1 MKKKLI
7 CTAIILTMITSLT
20 ACGSNSASDA
30 ASDDGSMAVSTE
42 TATDSEAEKETTETA
57 SALSANNKGDASDS
71 TNKPAT
77 NDSKP
82 NSTTESTAPATEA
95 PRQDSHTT
103 AQAPATTRQPATEQ
117 PVTTQPTTTAPPAT
131 TEAPAAP
138 ATENKECPRSSTGK
152 HKWREIYSTIT
163 VVDQEAWDEKIPT
176 GEYYTKLEE
185 HLYGR
190 GVTKE
195 DNEYALTYGV
205 YPVPYTYIDITGMS
219 REQLRQ
225 YEIDHGLYSNCLD
238 ACRSDWIE
246 VPDYNNPIYTTVHHD
261 AVTHTERVLDYTEC
275 TVCGAHK

>member
-30 ASDDGSMAVSTE
+30 TSDDGSMGVSTE
-42 TATDSEAEKETTETA
+42 IATDGDAEKATTETD
-57 SALSANNKGDASDS
+57 SVLSANNKGDASDS
-71 TNKPAT
+71 TNKPATNNNTSST

-103 AQAPATTRQPATEQ
+103 AQAPAATE
-117 PVTTQPTTTAPPAT
+117 QPTTTAPPAT
-131 TEAPAAP
+131 TEAPSAP
-138 ATENKECPRSSTGK
+138 ATENRECPRSSTGK
-152 HKWREIYSTIT
+152 HKWHEVYSTTTI
-163 VVDQEAWDEKIPT
+163 VDQEAWDETTPT

-185 HLYGR
+185 HWYS
-190 GVTKE
+190 
-195 DNEYALTYGV
+195 YALD
-205 YPVPYTYIDITGMS
+205 PEMDENCRNKILYTADITGMS
-219 REQLRQ
+219 REQRRQ
-225 YEIDHGLYSNCLD
+225 YEIDHNLKSGCLD
-238 ACRSDWIE
+238 AFWTDWIE

>member
-42 TATDSEAEKETTETA
+42 IATDDEAEKATTEA
-57 SALSANNKGDASDS
+57 DSVLSANNKGDASDS

-103 AQAPATTRQPATEQ
+103 AQAPATTE
-117 PVTTQPTTTAPPAT
+117 QPTTTANTEVPAT
-131 TEAPAAP
+131 P
-138 ATENKECPRSSTGK
+138 ATENRECPRSSTGK
-152 HKWREIYSTIT
+152 HKWHEVYSTTT
-163 VVDQEAWDEKIPT
+163 VVDQEAWDENTPT
-176 GEYYTKLEE
+176 GEYQTTLEK
-185 HLYGR
+185 HLYSYAMS
-190 GVTKE
+190 
-195 DNEYALTYGV
+195 NEGFNSKVL
-205 YPVPYTYIDITGMS
+205 YTVDITGMS

-225 YEIDHGLYSNCLD
+225 YEIDHNLKSNCLD
-238 ACRSDWIE
+238 ACWSDYIE

>member
-42 TATDSEAEKETTETA
+42 IATDDEAEKATTETD

-103 AQAPATTRQPATEQ
+103 TEAPATTRQPATEQ
-117 PVTTQPTTTAPPAT
+117 PTTTAPPAT
-131 TEAPAAP
+131 IEVPSAP
-138 ATENKECPRSSTGK
+138 ATENRECPRSTTGK
-152 HKWREIYSTIT
+152 HKWHEVYSTTT
-163 VVDQEAWDEKIPT
+163 VVDQEAWDENTPT
-176 GEYYTKLEE
+176 GEYYTTLEK
-185 HLYGR
+185 HLYS
-190 GVTKE
+190 
-195 DNEYALTYGV
+195 YAIENKWDGKIL
-205 YPVPYTYIDITGMS
+205 YTVDITGMS

-225 YEIDHGLYSNCLD
+225 YEIDNNLQSNCLD
-238 ACRSDWIE
+238 ACWSDYIE

-275 TVCGAHK
+275 TVCGARK

>member
-30 ASDDGSMAVSTE
+30 ASDDGSMDVSTE
-42 TATDSEAEKETTETA
+42 IATDGDAEKATTETD
-57 SALSANNKGDASDS
+57 SVLSANNKGDASDS

-77 NDSKP
+77 NNNTSSTNDSKP

-95 PRQDSHTT
+95 ARQDSHTT
-103 AQAPATTRQPATEQ
+103 AQAPTATEQ
-117 PVTTQPTTTAPPAT
+117 PTTTTPPAT

-138 ATENKECPRSSTGK
+138 TTENRECPRSSTGN
-152 HKWREIYSTIT
+152 HKWHEIYSTTT
-163 VVDQEAWDEKIPT
+163 VVDQEAWDETTPT
-176 GEYYTKLEE
+176 GKYYTTLEK
-185 HLYGR
+185 HLYSYAMS
-190 GVTKE
+190 
-195 DNEYALTYGV
+195 NEGINSKIL
-205 YPVPYTYIDITGMS
+205 YTVDITGMS

-225 YEIDHGLYSNCLD
+225 YEIDHNLKSNCLD
-238 ACRSDWIE
+238 ACWSDYIE

>member
-1 MKKKLI
+1 MKRRGSYEKKLI

-42 TATDSEAEKETTETA
+42 IATDDEAEMATTETD
-57 SALSANNKGDASDS
+57 SALSANNKDDASNS
-71 TNKPAT
+71 TNKPATNNSTSST

-82 NSTTESTAPATEA
+82 NSTTESTAPATEV
-95 PRQDSHTT
+95 PRQESHTT
-103 AQAPATTRQPATEQ
+103 DQAPAATE
-117 PVTTQPTTTAPPAT
+117 QPTTTAPPAT
-131 TEAPAAP
+131 TEAPSAP
-138 ATENKECPRSSTGK
+138 ATENRECPRSSTGN
-152 HKWREIYSTIT
+152 HKWHEVYSTTT
-163 VVDQEAWDEKIPT
+163 VVDQEAWDETTPT

-185 HLYGR
+185 HLYS
-190 GVTKE
+190 
-195 DNEYALTYGV
+195 YAMSKDDFPSKIL
-205 YPVPYTYIDITGMS
+205 YTVDITGMS

-225 YEIDHGLYSNCLD
+225 YEIDNNLKSNCLD
-238 ACRSDWIE
+238 ACWSDYIK

>member
-30 ASDDGSMAVSTE
+30 ASDDGNMGVSTE
-42 TATDSEAEKETTETA
+42 IATDGDAEKATTETD
-57 SALSANNKGDASDS
+57 SVLSANNKGDASDS

-77 NDSKP
+77 NNNTSSTNNSKP

-103 AQAPATTRQPATEQ
+103 TEAPATTRQPATEQ
-117 PVTTQPTTTAPPAT
+117 PATTAPPAT

-138 ATENKECPRSSTGK
+138 ATENRECPRSSTGN
-152 HKWREIYSTIT
+152 HKWHEVYSTTT
-163 VVDQEAWDEKIPT
+163 VVDQEEWDENTPT
-176 GEYYTKLEE
+176 GEYYTTLEK
-185 HLYGR
+185 HLYS
-190 GVTKE
+190 
-195 DNEYALTYGV
+195 YAVENKWDGKVL
-205 YPVPYTYIDITGMS
+205 YTVDITGMS

-225 YEIDHGLYSNCLD
+225 YEIDHNLKSNCLD
-238 ACRSDWIE
+238 ACWSDYIE

>member
-20 ACGSNSASDA
+20 ACGCNSASDA

-42 TATDSEAEKETTETA
+42 IATDDEAEKATTETD

-103 AQAPATTRQPATEQ
+103 AQAPATTRQPTTE
-117 PVTTQPTTTAPPAT
+117 QPTTTTPPAT
-131 TEAPAAP
+131 TEAPSAPTAPTAP
-138 ATENKECPRSSTGK
+138 ATENRECPRSSTGN
-152 HKWREIYSTIT
+152 HKWHEVYSTTT
-163 VVDQEAWDEKIPT
+163 VVDQEAWDENTPT
-176 GEYYTKLEE
+176 GEYYTKLEK
-185 HLYGR
+185 HLYS
-190 GVTKE
+190 
-195 DNEYALTYGV
+195 YALDKEMDENCRNRIL
-205 YPVPYTYIDITGMS
+205 YTVDITGMS

-225 YEIDHGLYSNCLD
+225 YEIDHNLKSNCLD
-238 ACRSDWIE
+238 ACWSDYIE

>member
-20 ACGSNSASDA
+20 ACGSNSASDT
-30 ASDDGSMAVSTE
+30 ASDDDSMAISTE
-42 TATDSEAEKETTETA
+42 IATDDESEKATTEA
-57 SALSANNKGDASDS
+57 DSVLSANNKGDASDS

-103 AQAPATTRQPATEQ
+103 AQAPAATEQ
-117 PVTTQPTTTAPPAT
+117 PAT
-131 TEAPAAP
+131 TEAPSAPTAP
-138 ATENKECPRSSTGK
+138 ATENRECPRSSTGN
-152 HKWREIYSTIT
+152 HKWREVYDTIT
-163 VVDQEAWDEKIPT
+163 VVDQEAWDENTPT
-176 GEYYTKLEE
+176 GEYYHTLEE
-185 HLYGR
+185 HKYSYAY
-190 GVTKE
+190 TKE
-195 DNEYALTYGV
+195 DMEYELTYGL
-205 YPVPYTYIDITGMS
+205 YDGIPCPRTTIDITGMS

-225 YEIDHGLYSNCLD
+225 YERDHDLYSNCLD
-238 ACRSDWIE
+238 AFWTDWIE

>member
-30 ASDDGSMAVSTE
+30 ASDNGSMAVSTE

-57 SALSANNKGDASDS
+57 STLSANNKGDASDS
-71 TNKPAT
+71 TNKPAMNNSTSST

-117 PVTTQPTTTAPPAT
+117 PTTT
-131 TEAPAAP
+131 TEAPSAP
-138 ATENKECPRSSTGK
+138 ATENRECPRSSTGK
-152 HKWREIYSTIT
+152 HKWHEIYSTTT
-163 VVDQEAWDEKIPT
+163 VVDQEAWDETTPT
-176 GEYYTKLEE
+176 GEYYTTLEK
-185 HLYGR
+185 HLYSYAMS
-190 GVTKE
+190 
-195 DNEYALTYGV
+195 NEGFNSKIL
-205 YPVPYTYIDITGMS
+205 YTVDITDMS

-225 YEIDHGLYSNCLD
+225 YEIDHNLKSNCLD
-238 ACRSDWIE
+238 ACWSDYIE
-246 VPDYNNPIYTTVHHD
+246 VPDYNNPIYTTVYHD

>member
-20 ACGSNSASDA
+20 ACGSNSASDV
-30 ASDDGSMAVSTE
+30 ASDDGSMGVSTE
-42 TATDSEAEKETTETA
+42 IATDGDAEKATTETD
-57 SALSANNKGDASDS
+57 SVLSANNKGDASDS

-77 NDSKP
+77 NNNTSSTNDSKP

-95 PRQDSHTT
+95 SRQDSHTT
-103 AQAPATTRQPATEQ
+103 AQAPAATE
-117 PVTTQPTTTAPPAT
+117 QPTTTAPT
-131 TEAPAAP
+131 AP
-138 ATENKECPRSSTGK
+138 ATESRECPRSSTGN
-152 HKWREIYSTIT
+152 HKWHEVYSTTT
-163 VVDQEAWDEKIPT
+163 VVDQEAWDETTPT

-185 HLYGR
+185 HLYS
-190 GVTKE
+190 
-195 DNEYALTYGV
+195 YAMSKDDFPSKIL
-205 YPVPYTYIDITGMS
+205 YTVDITGMS

-225 YEIDHGLYSNCLD
+225 YEIDNNLKSNCLD
-238 ACRSDWIE
+238 ACWSDYIK

>member
-30 ASDDGSMAVSTE
+30 ASDDASMAVSTE
-42 TATDSEAEKETTETA
+42 IATDDEAEKATNEA
-57 SALSANNKGDASDS
+57 DSALSANNKGDASDS

-77 NDSKP
+77 NNSTSSSNNSKP

-103 AQAPATTRQPATEQ
+103 AQASAATEQ
-117 PVTTQPTTTAPPAT
+117 PAT
-131 TEAPAAP
+131 TEAPSAP
-138 ATENKECPRSSTGK
+138 ATENRECPRSSTGN
-152 HKWREIYSTIT
+152 HKWHEVYSTTT
-163 VVDQEAWDEKIPT
+163 VVDQEAWDENTPT
-176 GEYYTKLEE
+176 GEYYTKLEK
-185 HLYGR
+185 HLYS
-190 GVTKE
+190 
-195 DNEYALTYGV
+195 YALDKEMDENCRNKIL
-205 YPVPYTYIDITGMS
+205 YTVDITGMS

-225 YEIDHGLYSNCLD
+225 YERDHNLLSGCLD
-238 ACRSDWIE
+238 ACWSDYIE

-275 TVCGAHK
+275 TVCGAMK

>member
-42 TATDSEAEKETTETA
+42 IATDDEAEKATTETD

-103 AQAPATTRQPATEQ
+103 AQAPAATEQ
-117 PVTTQPTTTAPPAT
+117 PTTT
-131 TEAPAAP
+131 APAAP
-138 ATENKECPRSSTGK
+138 ATENRECPRSSTGN
-152 HKWREIYSTIT
+152 HKWREVYDTIT
-163 VVDQEAWDEKIPT
+163 VVDQEAWDENTPT
-176 GEYYTKLEE
+176 GEYYHTLEE
-185 HLYGR
+185 HLYS
-190 GVTKE
+190 
-195 DNEYALTYGV
+195 YALDKEMDENCRNKIL
-205 YPVPYTYIDITGMS
+205 YTVDITGMS

-225 YEIDHGLYSNCLD
+225 YEIDHNLKSNCLD
-238 ACRSDWIE
+238 ACWSDYIE

-261 AVTHTERVLDYTEC
+261 AVTHQERVLDYTEC